1 MLKSLHVKNYV
12 LIDSLDIDFP
22 EGLVIVTGQTGAGK
36 SIMIGALAMV
46 CGAKADVSVIGDRAD
61 SCVIE
66 AGFDMGDSDLQ
77 LKGKVED
84 SGAEWDGGSLL
95 VRRVISRSGRSRA
108 FINDCPVSLQVLA
121 SVSSHL
127 LDIHSQ
133 HQTLLLSDRK
143 FQLGML
149 DSFAGDADM
158 LGDFRK
164 TWERYI
170 SLRSELEDVTATI
183 EKSAAEQEYNGAVL
197 QQIEEARLVPGEL
210 ENLEAEQKKL
220 ANAGDIKSALC
231 CIESAFSGDFGGETQ
246 SVSSLL
252 KTVHRNLERLS
263 PYIDEARELSSRVE
277 SCRLE
282 LDDIYSEI
290 SEINSSIDASPE
302 RLQAVEER
310 ISLIYGLMQRHSCR
324 SVDELLLL
332 KESLSGAISGLSDLR
347 ERKTAIEKEIVAVRS
362 DLQSKSDS
370 LHAAREKAAPA
381 LSEAI
386 MEKLH
391 FQELPFSVFRV
402 DLEPADMSATGSDAV
417 TFRFSSTGKDPVD
430 VAKCASGGEL
440 SRIMLSIKAVMS
452 RFRKMPTMI
461 FDEIDTGVSGS
472 VADRMGA
479 LICEMGKYMQVFAIT
494 HLPQVAAKGSA
505 HYLVSKTIDP
515 ESSRAETKIEKLSED
530 QRVLEVARMLS
541 GSTLTDA
548 AIANAKDLL
557 KD

>member
-332 KESLSGAISGLSDLR
+332 RESLSGAISGLSVNVLCYQVQ
-347 ERKTAIEKEIVAVRS
+347 KVIIFV
-362 DLQSKSDS
+362 
-370 LHAAREKAAPA
+370 
-381 LSEAI
+381 
-386 MEKLH
+386 
-391 FQELPFSVFRV
+391 
-402 DLEPADMSATGSDAV
+402 
-417 TFRFSSTGKDPVD
+417 STNHK
-430 VAKCASGGEL
+430 
-440 SRIMLSIKAVMS
+440 LSIKIGL
-452 RFRKMPTMI
+452 FYYYNHI
-461 FDEIDTGVSGS
+461 
-472 VADRMGA
+472 
-479 LICEMGKYMQVFAIT
+479 
-494 HLPQVAAKGSA
+494 
-505 HYLVSKTIDP
+505 
-515 ESSRAETKIEKLSED
+515 
-530 QRVLEVARMLS
+530 
-541 GSTLTDA
+541 
-548 AIANAKDLL
+548 
-557 KD
+557 

>member
-149 DSFAGDADM
+149 DSFAGDADL

-231 CIESAFSGDFGGETQ
+231 SIESAFSGDFGGETQ

-402 DLEPADMSATGSDAV
+402 DLEPAVMSATGSDAV

>member
-324 SVDELLLL
+324 SVDDLLLL

-391 FQELPFSVFRV
+391 FQELPFSLFRV

>member
-149 DSFAGDADM
+149 DSFAGDADL

-231 CIESAFSGDFGGETQ
+231 SIESAFSGDFSGETQ

-370 LHAAREKAAPA
+370 LHAARKKAAPA

>member
-36 SIMIGALAMV
+36 SIMIGALVMV

-231 CIESAFSGDFGGETQ
+231 SIESAFSGDFGGETQ

>member
-231 CIESAFSGDFGGETQ
+231 SIESAFSGDFGGETQ

-332 KESLSGAISGLSDLR
+332 KKSLSGAISGLSDLR

-479 LICEMGKYMQVFAIT
+479 LICEMGRYMQVFAIT

>member
-515 ESSRAETKIEKLSED
+515 ESSRAETKIEKLPED

>member
-332 KESLSGAISGLSDLR
+332 KKSLSGAISGLSDLR

-515 ESSRAETKIEKLSED
+515 ESSRAETKIEKLPED

>member
-149 DSFAGDADM
+149 DSFAGDADL

-231 CIESAFSGDFGGETQ
+231 SIESAFSGDFGGETQ

-332 KESLSGAISGLSDLR
+332 KKSLSGAISGLSDLR
-347 ERKTAIEKEIVAVRS
+347 ERKTAIEKEIEAVRS